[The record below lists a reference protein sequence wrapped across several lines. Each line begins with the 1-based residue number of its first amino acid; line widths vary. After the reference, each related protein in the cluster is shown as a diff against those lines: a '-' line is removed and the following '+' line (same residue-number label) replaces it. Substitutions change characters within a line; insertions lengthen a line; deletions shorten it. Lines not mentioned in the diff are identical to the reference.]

1 MNLEILLVVIS
12 LLAAFLYLK
21 LSKASK
27 KIQQQQK
34 EYKSLEYKH
43 HALQN
48 TLSTRGQRLDVLL
61 STISEVVLRVD
72 KQGRVLGGNK
82 QASTLFQFEAS
93 PKLPQSLLLFYR
105 DSEWMNDFYQATQAL
120 PEQKNLPEMQ
130 VNGRILSPKL
140 AALNDEEALLLC
152 LDVTAYTQ
160 LQRKQKSLLEN
171 LMHDLKTPLTSLL
184 GYARSIESFAD
195 DKALREEAVAV
206 IAHEAKHINA
216 LVNSMLTLNQIEQ
229 VSEQSRG
236 QTTGQ
241 GHQACDMAIELE
253 RVWQSLDDKMQGK
266 FIKLKLP
273 SELSSMKV
281 KVNDTDCHRVLLN
294 VADNAV
300 KFSPE
305 AAEILCEVKD
315 LEEGFFQVSI
325 QDQGHG
331 IAESKL
337 HRVTERFYRED
348 KVRGREKE
356 EGHGLGL
363 AIVQEILDRDGGSLY
378 IRNVDEGGL
387 RVEINMPKM
396 LEA

>member
-1 MNLEILLVVIS
+1 MSLEILLVVIS
-12 LLAAFLYLK
+12 LGTAFLFYK
-21 LSKASK
+21 LSKTSRQ
-27 KIQQQQK
+27 IQQQQR
-34 EYKSLEYKH
+34 EYEALKH
-43 HALQN
+43 KYHTLQN
-48 TLSTRGQRLDVLL
+48 TLMTRGQRLDVLL
-61 STISEVVLRVD
+61 SAISEVVLRVD

-82 QASTLFQFEAS
+82 QAHTLFQLDTLPA
-93 PKLPQSLLLFYR
+93 LPQSLLLLYR
-105 DSEWMNDFYQATQAL
+105 DSEWMHDFYQAIEAL
-120 PEQKNLPEMQ
+120 PEQKKLPEMH

-140 AALNDEEALLLC
+140 AALNDDEALLLC

-184 GYARSIESFAD
+184 GYARSIESFGD

-216 LVNSMLTLNQIEQ
+216 LVNGMLTLNQIEQ
-229 VSEQSRG
+229 ASEQSMAEERN
-236 QTTGQ
+236 T
-241 GHQACDMAIELE
+241 CDMKLELE
-253 RVWQSLDDKMQGK
+253 RVWQSLDEKIQGK
-266 FIKLKLP
+266 SITLKTTMESATMMVNM
-273 SELSSMKV
+273 SE
-281 KVNDTDCHRVLLN
+281 TDCYRILLN

-300 KFSPE
+300 KFSPPK
-305 AAEILCEVKD
+305 AEILCEVKE
-315 LEEGFFQVSI
+315 LNEGFFQVSI

-363 AIVQEILDRDGGSLY
+363 AIVQETLSRDGGSLH
-378 IRNVDEGGL
+378 IQNVDEGGL
-387 RVEINMPKM
+387 KVDINIPK
-396 LEA
+396 AAAP

>member
-1 MNLEILLVVIS
+1 MSLEILLVVIS
-12 LLAAFLYLK
+12 LGTAFLFYK
-21 LSKASK
+21 LSKTSRQ
-27 KIQQQQK
+27 IQQQQR
-34 EYKSLEYKH
+34 EYEALKH
-43 HALQN
+43 KYHALQN
-48 TLSTRGQRLDVLL
+48 TLMTRGQRLDVLL
-61 STISEVVLRVD
+61 SAISEVVLRVD

-82 QASTLFQFEAS
+82 QAHTLFQLDTLPA
-93 PKLPQSLLLFYR
+93 LPQSLLLLYR
-105 DSEWMNDFYQATQAL
+105 DSEWMHDFYQAIRAL
-120 PEQKNLPEMQ
+120 PEQKKLPEMH

-140 AALNDEEALLLC
+140 AALNDDEALLLC

-184 GYARSIESFAD
+184 GYARSIESFGD

-216 LVNSMLTLNQIEQ
+216 LVNGMLTLNQIEQ
-229 VSEQSRG
+229 ASEQSMAEERN
-236 QTTGQ
+236 
-241 GHQACDMAIELE
+241 ACDIRLELE
-253 RVWQSLDDKMQGK
+253 RVWQSLDEKIQGK
-266 FIKLKLP
+266 SITLKTTMESATMMVNM
-273 SELSSMKV
+273 SE
-281 KVNDTDCHRVLLN
+281 TDCYRILLN

-300 KFSPE
+300 KFSPPK
-305 AAEILCEVKD
+305 AEILCEVKE
-315 LEEGFFQVSI
+315 LNEGFFQVSI

-363 AIVQEILDRDGGSLY
+363 AIVQETLSRDGGSLH
-378 IRNVDEGGL
+378 IQNVDEGGL
-387 RVEINMPKM
+387 KVDINIPK
-396 LEA
+396 ASAS

>member
-1 MNLEILLVVIS
+1 MSLEILLVVIS
-12 LLAAFLYLK
+12 LGTAFLFYK
-21 LSKASK
+21 LSKTSRQ
-27 KIQQQQK
+27 IQQQQR
-34 EYKSLEYKH
+34 EYEALKH
-43 HALQN
+43 KYHALQN
-48 TLSTRGQRLDVLL
+48 TLMTRGQRLDVLL
-61 STISEVVLRVD
+61 SAISEVVLRVD

-82 QASTLFQFEAS
+82 QAHTLFQLDTLPA
-93 PKLPQSLLLFYR
+93 LPQSLLLLYR
-105 DSEWMNDFYQATQAL
+105 DSEWMHDFYQAIRAL
-120 PEQKNLPEMQ
+120 PEQKKLPEMH

-140 AALNDEEALLLC
+140 AALNDDEALLLC

-184 GYARSIESFAD
+184 GYARSIESFGD

-216 LVNSMLTLNQIEQ
+216 LVNGMLTLNQIEQ
-229 VSEQSRG
+229 ASEQSMAEERN
-236 QTTGQ
+236 T
-241 GHQACDMAIELE
+241 CDIRLELE
-253 RVWQSLDDKMQGK
+253 RVWQSLDEKIQGK
-266 FIKLKLP
+266 SITLKTTMESATMMVNM
-273 SELSSMKV
+273 SE
-281 KVNDTDCHRVLLN
+281 TDCYRILLN

-300 KFSPE
+300 KFSPPK
-305 AAEILCEVKD
+305 AEILCEVKE
-315 LEEGFFQVSI
+315 LNEGFFQVSI

-363 AIVQEILDRDGGSLY
+363 AIVQETLSRDGGSLH
-378 IRNVDEGGL
+378 IQNVDEGGL
-387 RVEINMPKM
+387 KVDINIPK
-396 LEA
+396 AAAP